1 MLAGYFCRC
10 TELFLRRG
18 LDALISRS
26 IWNTA
31 VGKKSGAL

>member
-18 LDALISRS
+18 LDVNL
-26 IWNTA
+26 A
-31 VGKKSGAL
+31 VYLEHSGR